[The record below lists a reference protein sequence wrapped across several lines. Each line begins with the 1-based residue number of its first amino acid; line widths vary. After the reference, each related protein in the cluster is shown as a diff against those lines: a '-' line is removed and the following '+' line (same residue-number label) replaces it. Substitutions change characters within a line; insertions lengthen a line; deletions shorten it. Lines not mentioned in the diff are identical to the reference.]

1 MTRLGLSLAVS
12 LILAACSQE
21 VPNPPQSAPVA
32 PSAASQP
39 VARTPAAPIVERIA
53 ANDFTLALS
62 DKDCSS
68 QPVAVATVRWDAGS
82 LAPGGV
88 SVFVESPGNA
98 RKLWLEAG
106 PKDEA
111 KTGKWVFEGSRFT
124 LQSRET
130 GDVLAQRSVDRIAC
144 PAP

>member
-1 MTRLGLSLAVS
+1 MTRFGLSLAVP

-21 VPNPPQSAPVA
+21 VPNLPQSAPVT
-32 PSAASQP
+32 PSRRRSP
-39 VARTPAAPIVERIA
+39 LRETRCTILERIA

-88 SVFVESPGNA
+88 SVFVEGPGNA

-106 PKDEA
+106 SRDEA